1 MSERWESVRCGR
13 KQGGQDTAPQAA
25 FLNAAEQVAS
35 GKSAGQTAQ
44 GKSAGRT
51 ASGKTAPE
59 NPVEQT
65 APGKPTWQT
74 ASGKPAGQTGRD
86 TRDGTLHRAV
96 AAALVLAVT
105 VSVTSLALGAAG
117 KLGTGSSDGA
127 AGTFPSR
134 GFSDA
139 SAAAVDAIREN
150 EALAVFLGWET
161 PDDAVP
167 ASVRTE
173 DGIYLPDPPSPPG
186 FWDYFAEAIG
196 RLFAP

>member
-1 MSERWESVRCGR
+1 MKERWESIRCGR
-13 KQGGQDTAPQAA
+13 KRYGQDAALQAA
-25 FLNAAEQVAS
+25 PLNA
-35 GKSAGQTAQ
+35 
-44 GKSAGRT
+44 
-51 ASGKTAPE
+51 
-59 NPVEQT
+59 
-65 APGKPTWQT
+65 
-74 ASGKPAGQTGRD
+74 AGQTGRD
-86 TRDGTLHRAV
+86 MRDDTLHRTV

-105 VSVTSLALGAAG
+105 VSATSLALGVAG
-117 KLGTGSSDGA
+117 KFGVGA
-127 AGTFPSR
+127 PGDAADTFPSR

-150 EALAVFLGWET
+150 EALAVFLGWEM